1 MERISGRIL
10 RTDDLKFE
18 KSNRKSSFFYGEEKQ
33 LTLEK
38 ERRKSEVEKFLDRVF
53 AEGLERGCSD
63 IHIEPFSSF
72 FRIRYRVDGILLTA
86 EELNIEYYPPI
97 VSKIKIMCGLDITER
112 RIPQDGRFKMRYK
125 ERELDLR
132 VGIIPAYHGEKIVI
146 RILDKSSISKS
157 LEELGFDREYYKK
170 LFEIIKRKNGMLL
183 FTGPMGSGKTT
194 SMYAVLNEINSERV
208 NITTIENP
216 VEYSVDGINQIQ
228 CRDDIGLTF
237 PVVLK
242 GILRQDAD
250 IIMIGEIRDSETAEI
265 ALKAS
270 LTGHLVIST
279 LHTNTSSSTIKR
291 LINLGVEPYIIS
303 AGIKGIQNQR
313 LVRKLCPYCRTE
325 DYDYK
330 NKLKLLGI
338 DEEQYKMYKDKI
350 FYTHSGC
357 EKCGFTGYKGR
368 IIIGEFLYIDEK
380 VTEKIEEGS
389 SVREIEKTGIENGM
403 TALVING
410 IDRAA
415 AGITSLDE
423 VIREC

>member
-132 VGIIPAYHGEKIVI
+132 IGIIPAYHGEKIVI
-146 RILDKSSISKS
+146 RILDKSSILKS
-157 LEELGFDREYYKK
+157 LEELGFDRKYYKK

-194 SMYAVLNEINSERV
+194 SMYAVLNEINNERV

-313 LVRKLCPYCRTE
+313 LVRKLCPHCRTE

-338 DEEQYKMYKDKI
+338 DEEQYKIYKDKI

-410 IDRAA
+410 IDRAT